1 MQKTQASESPTK
13 ADETE
18 NQRRQNFLEKLER
31 MRLLDDSL
39 MTKCFEDNIECTEL
53 VLHIILNKQDLKVTE
68 ARTEYNIKNLQGR
81 SVRLDIYA
89 VDSTGKK
96 YNIEMER
103 NDKRATPKRVRY
115 NSSLMDANSILPG
128 EDVELLPKTYVIM
141 ITENDYWGEG
151 KPIYSIDKYVSDS
164 ELAYDDESYIIY
176 INGAFKAEADSLSP
190 LEKLI
195 HDFNCINPNDM
206 YFDVLANRVQYLKSN
221 EEGVKKMGQVMDELI
236 EEYVNEERV
245 EFAIKLLRRGK
256 LPIEE
261 IAECTSLSI
270 DKIKELE
277 ADILHAY

>member
-1 MQKTQASESPTK
+1 MFCK
-13 ADETE
+13 A
-18 NQRRQNFLEKLER
+18 KIKER
-31 MRLLDDSL
+31 
-39 MTKCFEDNIECTEL
+39 T
-53 VLHIILNKQDLKVTE
+53 
-68 ARTEYNIKNLQGR
+68 
-81 SVRLDIYA
+81 VRLDIYA

-96 YNIEMER
+96 YNIEIER

-176 INGAFKAEADSLSP
+176 VNGAFKAEADTLSP

-195 HDFNCINPNDM
+195 HDFNCIDPNDM
-206 YFDVLANRVQYLKSN
+206 YLDVLANRVQYLKSN

-245 EFAIKLLRRGK
+245 EIAIKLLEYGEMSVEKIAKSSK
-256 LPIEE
+256 LP
-261 IAECTSLSI
+261 I

-277 ADILHAY
+277 ADILHASDNAF